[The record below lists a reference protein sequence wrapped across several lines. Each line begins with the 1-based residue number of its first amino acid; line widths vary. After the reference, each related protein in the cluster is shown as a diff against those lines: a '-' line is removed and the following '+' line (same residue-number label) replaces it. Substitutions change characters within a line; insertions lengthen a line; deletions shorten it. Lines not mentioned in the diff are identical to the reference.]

1 MFLMKAIITLFASL
15 LAMPAFSFPHNSG
28 FSELLYNPIS
38 VQDTLKERQ
47 MLYNG
52 LLWTNKYHKF
62 EGDQYLFSDIFL
74 PGSLSFNNHLFRN
87 LQIRYDILS
96 DEIMIPQNRDVIIQL
111 NKEMVDSFTLVFD
124 NKVYH
129 FLNLRDDSLIGSSG
143 YFNVLYQGK
152 STLYVKYIKTIA
164 TVITDRSNGYFNEIM
179 HLILILDGKDY
190 KISRLRDFID
200 LVPVEKERIRS
211 YMREKRLRVTIKNP
225 GSFIPVIRYYDS
237 LKN

>member
-1 MFLMKAIITLFASL
+1 MIVIFYSLLCVSAYAFPCSPDCNMQASL
-15 LAMPAFSFPHNSG
+15 
-28 FSELLYNPIS
+28 S

-62 EGDQYLFSDIFL
+62 EGNQYLFSDIFL
-74 PGSLSFNNHLFRN
+74 PGSLSFNNHFFSN

-96 DEIMIPQNRDVIIQL
+96 DEIMIPQNRDVVIQL

-124 NKVYH
+124 NKEYR
-129 FLNLRDDSLIGSSG
+129 FLNLRNDSLLGSSG

-152 STLYVKYIKTIA
+152 SALYAKYIKTIA
-164 TVITDRSNGYFNEIM
+164 TVITDKSNGYFNEIM
-179 HLILILDGKDY
+179 HLILVLDGKDY
-190 KISRLRDFID
+190 KISRLRDFMD

-211 YMREKRLRVTIKNP
+211 YMREKRLRVTIKKP
-225 GSFIPVIRYYDS
+225 DSFIPVIRYYDS